1 MDTKSVKPVP
11 LQGKNLFYRCRKIN
25 DHLLK
30 ELENNEMFFC
40 PPKKLN
46 DPLDG
51 ELRVYWKGTQAQ
63 WKGLIYHYAC
73 MLCERVILIKL
84 GVPFSEITDLNVT
97 GYREKNLPY
106 KRKIREKLDEFFISA
121 IGEKVLIELSE
132 GTKLYRFNVSSYFN
146 FLLHKEILKIIF
158 DLLYK
163 DSCIDETEYKR
174 FDELINKKNNEYKTY
189 LDNSSVVLNDNI
201 HPALNIFFE
210 SSSESMYSE
219 IEEFCKDNTYIFVLI
234 SFPKIYFERL
244 EQSVYFE
251 WGIVSL
257 SSSYSNPVLWANYA
271 DSHKGVCL
279 IFDIGNESCDTRN
292 YLFEDDEVKR
302 LEENTAICQGTI
314 RFNKVKYTDEILT
327 ANFFDSLGA
336 YPGATFEELFS
347 YCKEK
352 NDGNIS
358 QYGSKEWR
366 EEYWNRFQELLFNKT
381 KWWEY
386 EKEYRLVLDGLYD
399 RFGGDGLLVKFKPE
413 RLKGIIFGVKTS
425 QADKRKIIKL
435 VNEKYNKNSKS
446 VQFYQAIY
454 IPEDNSIEAT
464 AHFSLF
470 RM

>member
-1 MDTKSVKPVP
+1 
-11 LQGKNLFYRCRKIN
+11 LFYRCRKIN

-40 PPKKLN
+40 PPEKLN

-73 MLCERVILIKL
+73 ILCERIILIKL
-84 GVPFSEITDLNVT
+84 GVTFSEITNLNVT

-106 KRKIREKLDEFFISA
+106 KIKIREKLDEFFISA
-121 IGEKVLIELSE
+121 MGEKILGELSK
-132 GTKLYRFNVSSYFN
+132 GTRLHKSNITFYFA
-146 FLLHKEILKIIF
+146 FLVHKEILKILF
-158 DLLYK
+158 DILYK
-163 DSCIDETEYKR
+163 DSCIDEIEYKR
-174 FDELINKKNNEYKTY
+174 FYEINKKNDEYKAY
-189 LDNSSVVLNDNI
+189 FDNSSILLDDNI
-201 HPALNIFFE
+201 DSYANIFGNSIF
-210 SSSESMYSE
+210 ESMYSE
-219 IEEFCKDNTYIFVLI
+219 IEEFCKDNTYIFILI
-234 SFPKIYFERL
+234 SFTKIYFECL
-244 EQSVYFE
+244 EQSAYFK

-279 IFDIGNESCDTRN
+279 VFDIGNESNDARN

-302 LEENTAICQGTI
+302 LRENTAICQGTI
-314 RFNKVKYTDEILT
+314 KFKKVKYTDEILT

-336 YPGATFEELFS
+336 YQGATFEELFS

-352 NDGNIS
+352 DDGNIS
-358 QYGSKEWR
+358 QYGSEEWR
-366 EEYWNRFQELLFNKT
+366 KEYWDRFQELLFNKT

-386 EKEYRLVLDGLYD
+386 EKEYRLVLDGLHD
-399 RFGGDGLLVKFKPE
+399 RFGSDGLLVKFKSE
-413 RLKGIIFGVKTS
+413 RLKAIIFGVKTS
-425 QADKRKIIKL
+425 PVDKRKIVKL

-446 VQFYQAIY
+446 VEFYQATY

-464 AHFSLF
+464 VHFSRFNIL
-470 RM
+470 